1 MKSFLL
7 GCHCLRRGDS
17 RLDAEPDVGGLR
29 RLAGKPHESVVWKTF
44 RILRLR
50 VLSQPSFVKPALF
63 FKKENQT
70 TLSKSLS
77 DF

>member
-29 RLAGKPHESVVWKTF
+29 RLAGKPHDSVVWKTF

-50 VLSQPSFVKPALF
+50 VLSHPSFDKPAL

-70 TLSKSLS
+70 TLNKSLS